1 MSVLA
6 DLPID
11 PNVIIVFAM
20 VIFAGIKALL
30 EKAKGGESGP
40 EPYSEED
47 DGYLDPYDQYEAE
60 LERQRAE
67 MGMDLPSEKKTPP
80 PLQTQ
85 PPPAPPIVQSVPAK
99 PLQPTLSAAEK
110 AALENFK
117 RISSPSSKR
126 RSTTSTK
133 ARVKRHLASPTA
145 AREALLLAEVLGP
158 PNALKPERRP

>member
-30 EKAKGGESGP
+30 EKVKGGEAGP
-40 EPYSEED
+40 EPHYEED
-47 DGYLDPYDQYEAE
+47 DDYLDPYAQYEAE

-67 MGMDLPSEKKTPP
+67 MGMELPPEEKTPP
-80 PLQTQ
+80 PIPVQR
-85 PPPAPPIVQSVPAK
+85 PSPPPIVKSVPEK
-99 PLQPTLSAAEK
+99 PARPTLSAAEQ
-110 AALENFK
+110 AALENFQ
-117 RISSPSSKR
+117 RISSPSSRR
-126 RSTTSTK
+126 RSKLSTK
-133 ARVKRHLASPTA
+133 ARVKKHLSSPTA

-158 PNALKPERRP
+158 PNALKPENRS